1 MSKYNSV
8 VCYSGDIRFASMKEM
23 RRYNELQLLVKAGEI
38 GDLKLQVKYPLVVNG
53 VQICNYIADMVYTDY
68 RTMQTVVNDVKGMK
82 TPVYRLKC
90 KLMLA
95 CHGITILET

>member
-38 GDLKLQVKYPLVVNG
+38 GDLKLQVKYPLVVND

-68 RTMQTVVNDVKGMK
+68 RTMQTVVEDVKGMK
-82 TPVYRLKC
+82 TPVYRLKA
-90 KLMLA
+90 KLMKA
-95 CHGITILET
+95 CHGIDILET